1 MHLSVKMGI
10 LESNILTLIDLK
22 TQISLFIVLTN
33 ILPTFTRCTL
43 MGKLNFGHEIEQKYE
58 VIPTIPTH
66 LDDSIER

>member
-1 MHLSVKMGI
+1 
-10 LESNILTLIDLK
+10 
-22 TQISLFIVLTN
+22 
-33 ILPTFTRCTL
+33 